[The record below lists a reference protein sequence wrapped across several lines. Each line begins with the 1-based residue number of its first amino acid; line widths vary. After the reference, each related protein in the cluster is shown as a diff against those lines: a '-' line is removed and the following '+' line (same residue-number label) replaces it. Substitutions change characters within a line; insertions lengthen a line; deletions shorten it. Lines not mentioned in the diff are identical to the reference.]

1 MTTDTRNAD
10 AIIGRAVR
18 VLRDGGLLLYPTDT
32 VWGIGCD
39 PFNATAVDRVFEVK
53 RRSREK
59 AFILLVDGM
68 DMLSRYV
75 PEIPEALLGEIDV
88 PGKPLTA
95 VYMRTTNLP
104 AHILAED
111 GSVAIR
117 IVQHREIRDLIGRFG
132 LPVVSTSANTSGHP
146 APATFGEVETDIVK
160 ACDYALPA
168 WLDTSVHKQP
178 SPVVIVG
185 SDGSLHRLR

>member
-1 MTTDTRNAD
+1 MSAGSRDTDAVID
-10 AIIGRAVR
+10 RAAQ

-39 PFNATAVDRVFEVK
+39 PFNAAAVDRVFEVK

-59 AFILLVDGM
+59 AFILLTNGL
-68 DMLSRYV
+68 DMLRQYV
-75 PEIPEALLGEIDV
+75 PEIPDALLGEIDV

-95 VYMRTTNLP
+95 VYPHTVNLP

-117 IVQHREIRDLIGRFG
+117 IVQHREIRELIGRFG

-146 APATFGEVETDIVK
+146 APASFGEVETAIIE

-168 WLDTSVHKQP
+168 WLDTSEHKRP
-178 SPVVIVG
+178 SPVVVVG
-185 SDGSLHRLR
+185 GDGSLHRLR